1 MDRLKYF
8 KSEFNTQG
16 RRGENDDVTALG
28 RWAAVNNSF
37 PEHISESTC
46 LIVFNTQLL
55 GYLNFDLLRRFEAHF
70 VSGADLEKYWA
81 DDSHIAHTCSL
92 RSLVV
97 PFQVFGP

>member
-1 MDRLKYF
+1 MLLR
-8 KSEFNTQG
+8 
-16 RRGENDDVTALG
+16 
-28 RWAAVNNSF
+28 RWAVGPTVNNSF

-46 LIVFNTQLL
+46 PIVFKFYTQHPWGVQLCLL
-55 GYLNFDLLRRFEAHF
+55 GYMNSDLLLVQNYDLFRRFDAHF

-97 PFQVFGP
+97 PFQVSGP